1 MIEIAPPGPGSNI
14 WGTFAAGLVQPGR
27 APYLGAMQFFARLS
41 PLRAIRDLRFFLAQ
55 RRPHELGFLVLAI
68 LLTGIVLIGFAKDS
82 AIQPV
87 YRPDIIYV
95 KQWTL
100 DRTDAQIRAQQAI
113 DEPIKQRKLA
123 EERKRQAE
131 LQAEFKKLD
140 DRLTKL
146 GI

>member
-1 MIEIAPPGPGSNI
+1 MTDPIRPRRRE
-14 WGTFAAGLVQPGR
+14 R
-27 APYLGAMQFFARLS
+27 AKKRGVVLRLPRPYLARMQFFARLS

-55 RRPHELGFLVLAI
+55 RQPYELVFLFLAVVITGVI
-68 LLTGIVLIGFAKDS
+68 LIAFAKDS
-82 AIQPV
+82 AIQPE

-113 DEPIKQRKLA
+113 DEPIKQRKLD
-123 EERKRQAE
+123 EQRKRQAE
-131 LQAEFKKLD
+131 MQAEFKKLD